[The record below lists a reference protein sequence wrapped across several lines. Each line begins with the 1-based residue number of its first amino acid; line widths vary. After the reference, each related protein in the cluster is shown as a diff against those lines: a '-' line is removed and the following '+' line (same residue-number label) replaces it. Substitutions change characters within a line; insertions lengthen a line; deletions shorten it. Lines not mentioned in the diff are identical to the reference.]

1 MLLKNNLTVMYLG
14 VPENPMAI
22 KDTFPASFSLL
33 LDYIYKGESDFQLF
47 NQVYLSLF
55 LVFCIRSSIKSELRI
70 STPEKD
76 RIDYN
81 YAL

>member
-1 MLLKNNLTVMYLG
+1 MKNNLTVLYLG
-14 VPENPMAI
+14 VPEDPMVI

-33 LDYIYKGESDFQLF
+33 LEYIYKGESDVQLF
-47 NQVYLSLF
+47 NQVNLSSF
-55 LVFCIRSSIKSELRI
+55 LVFCIRPSIKSELRI

-81 YAL
+81 